1 MHQTRAS
8 LERLLKNSTDASFDE
23 ERIKGSI
30 RLNSQSDVELI
41 QSFENGEF
49 SGISFQTPSLSYAI
63 GNEIN
68 YTLSLHYDENQYAS
82 YQNFLQHHLEKKSFN
97 FTSLDYI
104 IYEEFYLKN
113 KDENYISLDIYLT
126 NIIEFIQCL
135 SSKYYYRDNQIIIF
149 AKNHCE
155 IPIQKNDYQNYLDI
169 AKNYS
174 ENQHLLGSLLKFSQ
188 WLNSKNEIEDEAL
201 KKSLAVHES
210 ERYAIAASEFV
221 DYLTTYE
228 KPDRIFKL
236 LKNIDSIFQS
246 TLTKY
251 FLYLDD
257 FKYSKF
263 NDKIAKH
270 ADDFLLKV
278 NKVISDLQNQI
289 LAIPM
294 AAAILATFKPNTPL
308 NIFIY
313 IAFFIYSA
321 MVFYATSQQ
330 TYNLKQITNQ
340 INEFIEENKIPLTLV
355 EKWNKEIYPI
365 NQKIKWHWFYLII
378 VYLFIIAVM
387 IICAYKLSSHLI

>member
-1 MHQTRAS
+1 MHQTRTS
-8 LERLLKNSTDASFDE
+8 IEKLLKNSTDASFEE

-30 RLNSQSDVELI
+30 RLNSESDVKLI
-41 QSFENGEF
+41 EDFENGEF
-49 SGISFQTPSLSYAI
+49 FGVSFQNPSLSYTI
-63 GNEIN
+63 GDEIN
-68 YTLSLHYDENQYAS
+68 YTLSLHYSENHYAS
-82 YQNFLQHHLEKKSFN
+82 YQNFLQHHLEKSGFN
-97 FTSLDYI
+97 FDKFDYI

-113 KDENYISLDIYLT
+113 KNEKYISLSSYLI

-135 SSKYYYRDNQIIIF
+135 SSKYYHRDNQIIIF

-155 IPIQKNDYQNYLDI
+155 IPIQKNDYKKYLDV
-169 AKNYS
+169 AKDYS
-174 ENQHLLGSLLKFSQ
+174 ENQNLLDSLLNLSQ
-188 WLNSKNEIEDEAL
+188 WLNSKHEIEDEAL

-210 ERYAIAASEFV
+210 ERYTIAASEFV

-228 KPDRIFKL
+228 KLDRIFKL

-263 NDKIAKH
+263 NDKIAKY

-278 NKVISDLQNQI
+278 NKVISDLQSQI

-294 AAAILATFKPNTPL
+294 AAAVLATFKPNTSL
-308 NIFIY
+308 NVFIY
-313 IAFFIYSA
+313 ISFFIYSA

-330 TYNLKQITNQ
+330 SFNLKQITNQ
-340 INEFIEENKIPLTLV
+340 INEFIEENKIPSTLV
-355 EKWNKEIYPI
+355 EKWNKEISPI
-365 NQKIKWHWFYLII
+365 NQKIKWHWYYLVI
-378 VYLFIIAVM
+378 VYLFIITVM
-387 IICAYKLSSHLI
+387 VICAYKLSSHLI